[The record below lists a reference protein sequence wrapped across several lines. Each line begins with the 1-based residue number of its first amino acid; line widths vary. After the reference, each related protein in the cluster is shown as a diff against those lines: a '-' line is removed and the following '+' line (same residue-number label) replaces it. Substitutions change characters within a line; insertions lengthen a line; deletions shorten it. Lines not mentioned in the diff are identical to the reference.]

1 MRNQVV
7 TVFGGSGFL
16 GRYVVRRLAAEGAR
30 VRVVCRRPQ
39 LAMHLKPMG
48 EVGQITLEGA
58 DLAGG
63 ATVEPLVDGSASVV
77 NLIGILSEWGQ
88 QKFDVVQAEVPK
100 RIATAAKAAGVER
113 MVQMSAIGADA
124 ASQANY
130 ARTKAEGE
138 AAVRAA
144 FPEATILR
152 PSVVFGAEDDF
163 FNRFGKMA
171 QFSPFLPLIDGGQ
184 TRFQPVYV
192 DDVAQAVVTV
202 LTTPGHAGQTYE
214 LGGPDVYTFRELLAY
229 LLKVLNRKRML
240 LSLPSSVA
248 RIQARFLEWLPS
260 PPLTRDQI
268 ELLKHDNV
276 VAPGALTLADL
287 GIKPTPLEVVVPDY
301 VERYARHATRRV

>member
-63 ATVEPLVDGSASVV
+63 ATVEPLVHGSAYVV

-192 DDVAQAVVTV
+192 DDVAEAVVTV
-202 LTTPGHAGQTYE
+202 LTTPGHEGQTYE